1 MKNII
6 LIIIGLT
13 ILPNK
18 RPNFIHNLLK
28 GRSKSW
34 KNNEIIRIRIDTDKD
49 KIAYKIK
56 LFTIDFYYFY
66 KIIKIIDVNEIEIP
80 PAGLEPAIFRLEG
93 GRVIQLRHGGEWSLW
108 GSNPRPPAHK
118 TGALTN

>member
-28 GRSKSW
+28 GKSKSW
-34 KNNEIIRIRIDTDKD
+34 KNNEIIKIKIDKD
-49 KIAYKIK
+49 KDEIAYKIK
-56 LFTIDFYYFY
+56 LFTI
-66 KIIKIIDVNEIEIP
+66 KKQARIKKTIEKKNP
-80 PAGLEPAIFRLEG
+80 NLLFEG
-93 GRVIQLRHGGEWSLW
+93 NS
-108 GSNPRPPAHK
+108 
-118 TGALTN
+118 GALKVI